1 MALRSGQVACEW
13 PERTLQPARFIAV
26 EHSSFRAVY
35 YDLEDEADSLL
46 CLTHGKKLWILVHPA
61 NTGGL
66 LERICVDNDS
76 ERGFTDA
83 VRRLRSLS
91 SRQKSLIFYVILD
104 ETKTLYLPYAWL
116 HSVVTLV
123 DKDSVGSLVCTMWY
137 LELPTNEQ
145 QIVAMKKRLSEE
157 GEAAREEKMPFSPAR

>member
-1 MALRSGQVACEW
+1 MALRNGQVACEW

-26 EHSSFRAVY
+26 EHSSFWASH

-46 CLTHGKKLWILVHPA
+46 CLTHGKKRWILVHPG

-66 LERICVDNDS
+66 LERICGDNDS
-76 ERGFTDA
+76 ERGFSDA
-83 VRRLRSLS
+83 VRVLRPLS
-91 SRQKSLIFYVILD
+91 SKQKSQIFYVVLD

-123 DKDSVGSLVCTMWY
+123 DKDSVGSFVCTMWY

-145 QIVAMKKRLSEE
+145 QIVAMKKKALRRGKS
-157 GEAAREEKMPFSPAR
+157 GQRRENALQSC